1 MSPASYLTAPPRVAG
16 DIIAR
21 CYSRRMLWAVWIAL
35 GVSVLALLLGAGR
48 AATQALRCFRALRG
62 HRRAP
67 RRDPRAPRRDE
78 RRPRRRERRG
88 VPGRDRVEL
97 RFFDAPALGGRGG
110 GADLSRRRSRTLA
123 RRRPR
128 WRLDRADRPRD
139 QDEPRH

>member
-62 HRRAP
+62 L
-67 RRDPRAPRRDE
+67 
-78 RRPRRRERRG
+78 RRELG
-88 VPGRDRVEL
+88 
-97 RFFDAPALGGRGG
+97 DAAAALAASAERLAGHPDAAAKLEPALAR
-110 GADLSRRRSRTLA
+110 LRRSTAQLSVLTAALDDVRDSWGRIA
-123 RRRPR
+123 WVYPR
-128 WRLDRADRPRD
+128 K
-139 QDEPRH
+139 